1 MSGTALAANCS
12 ASHVAS
18 LGSIQCDTYSGL
30 HISIPDAQDATD
42 RWSVITTELTLLGCT
57 PIIDGNSCIHVVGFM
72 TNGAVDARW
81 ILTCFRSK
89 TGSPHPGVASA

>member
-1 MSGTALAANCS
+1 M
-12 ASHVAS
+12 AS
-18 LGSIQCDTYSGL
+18 LGSIQCDTCSGK
-30 HISIPDAQDATD
+30 HISIPGAQDATD

-81 ILTCFRSK
+81 ILTCLRSK
-89 TGSPHPGVASA
+89 TGSPHSGVASA